1 MLLSPVLR
9 VAPALAL
16 MAWIHP
22 VCAEGLPRRP
32 PPRPAQP
39 QRVQGQQKQQ
49 NQEDKQSQEG
59 KQSESEIDTEDL
71 FGFTEGSDV
80 GDPGELEA
88 SIDSTGRFGH
98 RGGRYRVFSRT
109 LEVEYT
115 PAERL
120 SFAFDATFDRYWI
133 RNVPDLENRNTGGL
147 SQLSTQMRYQFIKR
161 DPSPVGL
168 TLSLE
173 PQLGFFDQDT
183 GERARRTALEAVLSL
198 DTALV
203 PERLF
208 AAVNLTYEAERVRP
222 RSFIGLDRDLE
233 EVDPFDPTAVAVVPS
248 PAERESTIGI
258 SGAVAY
264 QAVPNLFVGAEAH
277 YLRRYDGLDF
287 KTFEGHALFIGPTLY
302 VKVSD
307 QVSLSAAWDVQVAGK
322 ASSEPGHLDLEN
334 FEHHQAKLKLIAQ
347 F

>member
-1 MLLSPVLR
+1 MSPCPVLR
-9 VAPALAL
+9 FAPALILVAL
-16 MAWIHP
+16 IHP
-22 VCAEGLPRRP
+22 ACAEGLSRRV

-39 QRVQGQQKQQ
+39 QGGQQA
-49 NQEDKQSQEG
+49 QEEKQSQDNKEA
-59 KQSESEIDTEDL
+59 ESEIDTEDL
-71 FGFTEGSDV
+71 FGFTTGSDV

-88 SIDSTGRFGH
+88 SIDSTGRFGR
-98 RGGRYRVFSRT
+98 RGGRYGVFSPT
-109 LEVEYT
+109 LELEYT

-120 SFAFDATFDRYWI
+120 SLSLDATFDRYWI

-147 SQLSTQMRYQFIKR
+147 SQLSTEFRYQFIKR
-161 DPSPVGL
+161 DPSPIGL

-173 PQLGFFDQDT
+173 PQLGFFDHDT

-208 AAVNLTYEAERVRP
+208 GALNLTYEAERVRP
-222 RSFIGLDRDLE
+222 KGFIGLDRDLE
-233 EVDPFDPTAVAVVPS
+233 EVDASDPAAVTIPRS

-258 SGAVAY
+258 SAAVAF
-264 QAVPNLFVGAEAH
+264 QAVPNVFVGAEAR
-277 YLRRYDGLDF
+277 YLRQYEGLDF
-287 KTFEGHALFIGPTLY
+287 KAFEGHALFIGPTLY
-302 VKVSD
+302 LKVSD
-307 QVSLSAAWDVQVAGK
+307 HLSLSAAWNVQVAGK
-322 ASSEPGHLDLEN
+322 ANDEPGHLDLEN

>member
-1 MLLSPVLR
+1 
-9 VAPALAL
+9 
-16 MAWIHP
+16 
-22 VCAEGLPRRP
+22 
-32 PPRPAQP
+32 
-39 QRVQGQQKQQ
+39 VQGQQKQQ

-88 SIDSTGRFGH
+88 SIDSTGRFG
-98 RGGRYRVFSRT
+98 RYSVFSST
-109 LEVEYT
+109 LEAEYT
-115 PAERL
+115 PVDRF

-133 RNVPDLENRNTGGL
+133 RNVPDLENRNTGRL
-147 SQLSTQMRYQFIKR
+147 SQLSTQWRYQFIKR

-173 PQLGFFDQDT
+173 PQFGFFDQDT
-183 GERARRTALEAVLSL
+183 GERARRTALKAVLSL

-208 AAVNLTYEAERVRP
+208 AALNLTYEAERVRP
-222 RSFIGLDRDLE
+222 RTFVGLNGALE
-233 EVDPFDPTAVAVVPS
+233 EVDASDPAAVAVIRS

-258 SGAVAY
+258 SAAVAF
-264 QAVPNLFVGAEAH
+264 QAVPNLFVGAEA
-277 YLRRYDGLDF
+277 RYQRQYEGLDF
-287 KTFEGHALFIGPTLY
+287 KAFEGHALFLGPTLF

-307 QVSLSAAWDVQVAGK
+307 QVSLSAAWNVQVVGK
-322 ASSEPGHLDLEN
+322 ANDGSGHLDLEN
-334 FEHHQAKLKLIAQ
+334 FEWHQAKLKLIAQ

>member
-1 MLLSPVLR
+1 MLPIPVLR

-16 MAWIHP
+16 IALMHP
-22 VCAEGLPRRP
+22 ACAEGLPRRP

-39 QRVQGQQKQQ
+39 QGRQQAQDNKQP
-49 NQEDKQSQEG
+49 QEDKQSQ
-59 KQSESEIDTEDL
+59 SEIDTEDL

-80 GDPGELEA
+80 GNPGELEA
-88 SIDSTGRFGH
+88 SIDSTGRFGR
-98 RGGRYRVFSRT
+98 RGGRYGVFSPT

-115 PAERL
+115 PAERFSL
-120 SFAFDATFDRYWI
+120 SLDATFDRYWI

-183 GERARRTALEAVLSL
+183 GERGRRTALEAVLSL

-208 AAVNLTYEAERVRP
+208 GAVNLTYEAERVRP
-222 RSFIGLDRDLE
+222 RTLVGLDRDLE
-233 EVDPFDPTAVAVVPS
+233 EVEPSDPAAVAITRT
-248 PAERESTIGI
+248 PAERESTLGI
-258 SGAVAY
+258 SAAMAY
-264 QAVPNLFVGAEAH
+264 QAVPNLFVGAEAR
-277 YLRRYDGLDF
+277 YLRQYDGLDF
-287 KTFEGHALFIGPTLY
+287 KAFEGHALFLGPTLY

-307 QVSLSAAWDVQVAGK
+307 HLSLSAAWNVQVAGK
-322 ASSEPGHLDLEN
+322 ANDEPGPLDLDN
-334 FEHHQAKLKLIAQ
+334 FERHQAKLKLIAQ

>member
-1 MLLSPVLR
+1 
-9 VAPALAL
+9 LAL
-16 MAWIHP
+16 VALIHP
-22 VCAEGLPRRP
+22 VCAEGLPRRS

-39 QRVQGQQKQQ
+39 QGRQQAQQ
-49 NQEDKQSQEG
+49 DKQSQDNKEAG
-59 KQSESEIDTEDL
+59 SEIDTEDL
-71 FGFTEGSDV
+71 FGFTTGSDV

-88 SIDSTGRFGH
+88 SIDSTGRFGR
-98 RGGRYRVFSRT
+98 RGERYGVFSPT

-120 SFAFDATFDRYWI
+120 NLSLDATFDRYWI
-133 RNVPDLENRNTGGL
+133 RNVPDLEKRNTGGL
-147 SQLSTQMRYQFIKR
+147 SQLSTQWRYQFIKR
-161 DPSPVGL
+161 NPSPIGL

-173 PQLGFFDQDT
+173 PQFGFFDQDT

-222 RSFIGLDRDLE
+222 RTFIGLNGALE
-233 EVDPFDPTAVAVVPS
+233 EVDASDPAAVAVIRS

-258 SGAVAY
+258 SAAVAF
-264 QAVPNLFVGAEAH
+264 QAVPNLFVGAEAR
-277 YLRRYDGLDF
+277 YLRQYEGLDF
-287 KTFEGHALFIGPTLY
+287 KAFEGHALFIGPTLF

-307 QVSLSAAWDVQVAGK
+307 QVSLSAAWNVQVAGK
-322 ASSEPGHLDLEN
+322 ANSEPGHLDLEN
-334 FEHHQAKLKLIAQ
+334 FERHQAKLKLTAQ

>member
-16 MAWIHP
+16 VALIHP
-22 VCAEGLPRRP
+22 ACAEGLPRRS

-39 QRVQGQQKQQ
+39 QGRQQAQDNKQS
-49 NQEDKQSQEG
+49 QEDKQSQ
-59 KQSESEIDTEDL
+59 SEIDTEDL

-98 RGGRYRVFSRT
+98 RGGRYGVFSPT
-109 LEVEYT
+109 LELEYT

-120 SFAFDATFDRYWI
+120 SLSLDATFDHYWI

-147 SQLSTQMRYQFIKR
+147 SQFSTQMRYQFIQR
-161 DPSPVGL
+161 DPSPVGV

-173 PQLGFFDQDT
+173 PQFGFFDQDT

-203 PERLF
+203 PERVF
-208 AAVNLTYEAERVRP
+208 GAVNFTYEAERVRP
-222 RSFIGLDRDLE
+222 KGFIGLDRDLD
-233 EVDPFDPTAVAVVPS
+233 EVDPSDPAAVAITRT
-248 PAERESTIGI
+248 PAERESTLGI
-258 SGAVAY
+258 SAAVAF
-264 QAVPNLFVGAEAH
+264 QAVPNLFVGAEAR
-277 YLRRYDGLDF
+277 YLRQYEGLDF
-287 KTFEGHALFIGPTLY
+287 KAFEGRALFIGPTLY
-302 VKVSD
+302 MKVSD
-307 QVSLSAAWDVQVAGK
+307 HLSLSAAWDVQVAGK
-322 ASSEPGHLDLEN
+322 ANDGSGHLDLEN
-334 FEHHQAKLKLIAQ
+334 FERHQAKLKLIAQ